1 MVVRSPERTSSD
13 ASNTRSGPARPALL
27 RTLNDEVALRLLL
40 ERGQLSRSDMVRLIG
55 VSKPTG
61 SQILARLEAAELV
74 LPVGVTR
81 GRPGRAALL
90 YEINPAAGFAAALDV
105 TPRRIHAQVADI
117 TGAVI
122 GEFQLHRPSRASGSG
137 PANARAALDHALQIA
152 GLNRSKLS
160 CVVVAATGSYDAE
173 ADRIRYARRLS
184 GWNDVGL
191 MKSLRSDLGVD
202 VYIENDVN
210 LAAVAE
216 HRVGA
221 AQHISDFFLFWADE
235 GIGGALMLENRLRRG
250 VTGGAGEIAFL
261 QPAGA
266 AVVHNPV
273 RGGSGG
279 LEQWAGGNEL
289 VELARAHDVHGANP
303 AELVATAVSSDLR
316 SATEFINEL
325 ALRFAI
331 GLSAVIAVIDPGAI
345 VLAGSVMAAGG
356 ERLRA
361 LISRHLEDVAITSP
375 QLLSSSVAGNAVLAG
390 ALHTS
395 LDHARTSVFQTA

>member
-1 MVVRSPERTSSD
+1 M
-13 ASNTRSGPARPALL
+13 
-27 RTLNDEVALRLLL
+27 
-40 ERGQLSRSDMVRLIG
+40 
-55 VSKPTG
+55 
-61 SQILARLEAAELV
+61 
-74 LPVGVTR
+74 
-81 GRPGRAALL
+81 L

-105 TPRRIHAQVADI
+105 TPGRIHAQVADI

-122 GEFQLHRPSRASGSG
+122 GEYELQRPSRASGSG
-137 PANARAALDHALQIA
+137 PANARNALDHALRLA
-152 GLNRSKLS
+152 GLNRSSLL

-173 ADRIRYARRLS
+173 ADRIRYARRLY

-191 MKSLRSDLGVD
+191 MKSLRRDVGLD

-216 HRVGA
+216 LRVGA
-221 AQHISDFFLFWADE
+221 AQDISDFFLFWVDE

-279 LEQWAGGNEL
+279 LEQWAGGTEL
-289 VELARAHDVHGANP
+289 VKLARAHGVQGTDP
-303 AELVATAVSSDLR
+303 AALVATAVSSDLP
-316 SATEFINEL
+316 SAAEFINEM

-345 VLAGSVMAAGG
+345 VLAGSVMSAGG
-356 ERLRA
+356 EPLRA
-361 LISRHLEDVAITSP
+361 QISRHLADVAITNP
-375 QLLSSSVAGNAVLAG
+375 QLLSSKVEGNAVLAG

-395 LDHARTSVFQTA
+395 LDHARTSVFRTA